1 MNIEDINF
9 PKNVLWRG
17 PTITLRSPNIENDC
31 LPIKNI
37 LSDIYTMK
45 NLRFMTKE
53 PLGWSINDVK
63 KRLETQINNQ
73 KEKKALVVHI
83 IYQDIIIGMSGFTV
97 IDMINRNAEIGIIL
111 DKNYWGKN
119 IATEVYYLC
128 LKFAFEE
135 LHLHRIQWVTTEENN
150 GMRGWLENI
159 CNLQAEA
166 IIKDT
171 IIINNK
177 FISNYIYAM
186 FENDWNNEIKKKLE
200 KRLNI

>member
-1 MNIEDINF
+1 MNKDINF
-9 PKNVLWRG
+9 PKNVLWCG
-17 PTITLRSPNIENDC
+17 PTITLRTPKLEDC
-31 LPIKNI
+31 LSIKNI

-63 KRLETQINNQ
+63 KRIETQLHNQ
-73 KEKKALVVHI
+73 NEKKALVVHI
-83 IYQDIIIGMSGFTV
+83 ICQDKIIGMSGFTV

-135 LHLHRIQWVTTEENN
+135 LHLHRIQWITTKENN
-150 GMRGWLENI
+150 GMRGWLENV
-159 CNLQAEA
+159 CNLQVEA

-171 IIINNK
+171 IIVNNE

-200 KRLNI
+200 KRINI

>member
-1 MNIEDINF
+1 MANINF
-9 PKNVLWRG
+9 PNSVIWNG
-17 PTITLRSPNIENDC
+17 PTITLRTPMIEDA
-31 LPIKNI
+31 PVIKDI

-53 PLGWSINDVK
+53 PLGWSLDDVE
-63 KRLETQINNQ
+63 KRLKTQLNNQ

-83 IYQDIIIGMSGFTV
+83 IYQDKIIGMSGFTV
-97 IDMINRNAEIGIIL
+97 IDLINKNAEIGIIL

-135 LHLHRIQWVTTEENN
+135 LHLHRVQWITTEENN
-150 GMRGWLENI
+150 GMRKWLENV
-159 CNLQAEA
+159 CNLNVEA
-166 IIKDT
+166 IIKDV
-171 IIINNK
+171 IIVNDK

-186 FENDWNNEIKKKLE
+186 FENDWEGIKKKLE
-200 KRLNI
+200 KRINF